1 MARPRKVAP
10 TEPEAQVGK
19 TEDINSPKPSDS
31 SKELA
36 AALLQAIHAA
46 QPITKRT
53 QFNKPSKTPWMP
65 KDGSAKPRL
74 KRRVYH
80 HGLLLGDPTEPNNRL
95 LPAEVEL
102 FNKLKPGSY
111 CNGYVK
117 VVRRRDKGID
127 IDYPI
132 RTSSQ
137 RLRLSN
143 EFGIRTFLEL
153 LQRCVAEASAPKPL
167 EIEDDE

>member
-1 MARPRKVAP
+1 MARPRKTPQA
-10 TEPEAQVGK
+10 TEPEQDAA
-19 TEDINSPKPSDS
+19 PKQPSDS

-46 QPITKRT
+46 QPITKKT

-65 KDGSAKPRL
+65 KDGSPKPRL

-95 LPAEVEL
+95 LPEEIEL

-111 CNGYVK
+111 CNGFVK

-132 RTSSQ
+132 RTNSQ
-137 RLRLSN
+137 RLRLVN
-143 EFGIRTFLEL
+143 DFGIRSFQEL
-153 LQRCVAEASAPKPL
+153 LQRCVTEAASPKAL